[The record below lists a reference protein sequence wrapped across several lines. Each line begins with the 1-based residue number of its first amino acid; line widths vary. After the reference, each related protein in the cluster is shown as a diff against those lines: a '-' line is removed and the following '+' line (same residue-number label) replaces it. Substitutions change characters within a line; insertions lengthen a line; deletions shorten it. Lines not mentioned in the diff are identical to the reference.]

1 VNKTDALLS
10 QILRRD
16 RTIAIVGLSAN
27 EHRPSHV
34 VATYLQAKGYR
45 IVPVNPRYADDQILS
60 EPVYATLEQI
70 PFAVDMVDVF
80 RKPADVLPIAQ
91 SAIAIGAKTLWQQLD
106 IANTEADAAARDAGL
121 DSVMDRCTKIEHAR
135 LYGDLH
141 WEDINNG

>member
-45 IVPVNPRYADDQILS
+45 IVPVNPRS
-60 EPVYATLEQI
+60 
-70 PFAVDMVDVF
+70 
-80 RKPADVLPIAQ
+80 
-91 SAIAIGAKTLWQQLD
+91 
-106 IANTEADAAARDAGL
+106 
-121 DSVMDRCTKIEHAR
+121 KIEHAR

-141 WEDINNG
+141 WADINND

>member
-80 RKPADVLPIAQ
+80 RKPAFSHGQVYQD
-91 SAIAIGAKTLWQQLD
+91 
-106 IANTEADAAARDAGL
+106 
-121 DSVMDRCTKIEHAR
+121 
-135 LYGDLH
+135 
-141 WEDINNG
+141 